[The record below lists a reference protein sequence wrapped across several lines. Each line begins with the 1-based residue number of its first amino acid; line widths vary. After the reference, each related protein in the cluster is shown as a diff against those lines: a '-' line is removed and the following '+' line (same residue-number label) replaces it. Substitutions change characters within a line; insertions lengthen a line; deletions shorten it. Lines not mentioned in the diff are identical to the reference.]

1 MELWEDERVGI
12 AGEHCMCQKHPET
25 LGSPFLLKEKFSK
38 LHFALVYASTKT
50 TRNQFKRE
58 DGTSWSNIEEKPP
71 CRG

>member
-1 MELWEDERVGI
+1 M
-12 AGEHCMCQKHPET
+12 PET
-25 LGSPFLLKEKFSK
+25 PRDIRLPFIFLLKEKFSK